1 MSQRPPSLFV
11 CFEPDQE
18 ICIERLGAWPHTN
31 ADRAAY
37 NDRLRHAVAS
47 AAADPIKARLREQ
60 IFAAD
65 VTVCVISQTAF
76 LNDWIAWELET
87 AKSKPNRNG
96 LVGIMLSDLHPQPPA
111 MHHAGTM
118 FVPFKRD
125 AVEAAIEWA
134 IANPPTDQDFTL
146 ED

>member
-1 MSQRPPSLFV
+1 MGDTHPSLFV

-18 ICIERLGAWPHTN
+18 LCTERLAAWPHTN

-37 NDRLRHAVAS
+37 NERLRFPVDS
-47 AAADPIKARLREQ
+47 ADAEPIKARLRGQ
-60 IFAAD
+60 ILSAD
-65 VTVCVISQTAF
+65 VTVCLISQTAF
-76 LNDWIAWELET
+76 LSEWIAWELET

-96 LVGIMLSDLHPQPPA
+96 LVGIMLGDLHPHPPA

-134 IANPPTDQDFTL
+134 VANPPTDQDFTL